1 MEEKTVAKILKVEG
15 YIIFLGGKIFGMA
28 KKKETKQVKREA
40 DESIKVFQ
48 SNDLLEAQRQAEGID
63 ELRLFYIGLRGIIPK
78 LADNQEK
85 YDKEFPTTFLPAGEV
100 VKLFG
105 GNGAYYT
112 KLEAVC
118 EAQAHRIVSVKTED
132 GFEKK
137 PIYAQIQYKVGKGL
151 YITFNPLMK
160 PYLLELADNQ
170 RGFTELVF
178 EEIFTL
184 RSVYSWKVLEILRQ
198 WVKRTNSLTMS
209 LAELRER
216 LCMPDSKYK
225 RIVDLRRYVLDSTL
239 KELNRETVFN
249 LSYELLRTG
258 RKFTHIK
265 FMWQQKEGAYVE
277 PLEAV
282 AGALPGNSMLNDVEA
297 RNDGAGR
304 PAPNASAADGLC
316 TWQKALYQEMVQP
329 PWKVTVRRANDLVRR
344 FSQEHI
350 IANIRY
356 CQAQD
361 IEKNPGGYLWR
372 AIKENYAG
380 YEAAGA
386 IREEGNSP
394 ATKEKLSQPASVPA
408 VAAEAGQEREDR
420 YSSLE
425 DALKLFASELR
436 RQENGHIRKRLL
448 QTLLDSEKEY

>member
-1 MEEKTVAKILKVEG
+1 
-15 YIIFLGGKIFGMA
+15 MA
-28 KKKETKQVKREA
+28 KKEEKKTRENKEQ

-137 PIYAQIQYKVGKGL
+137 PIYAQIQYKIGKGL

-160 PYLLELADNQ
+160 PYLLELANNQ

-178 EEIFTL
+178 DEIFTL

-216 LCMPDSKYK
+216 LCMPESKYK
-225 RIVDLRRYVLDSTL
+225 RVVDLRRYVLDSTL
-239 KELNRETVFN
+239 NELNRETVFN

-258 RKFTHIK
+258 RKYTHIK
-265 FMWQQKEGAYVE
+265 FMWQQKDGATLE

-282 AGALPGNSMLNDVEA
+282 VGDLPDQRHANPPGKYLLKSLTA
-297 RNDGAGR
+297 RNHREGH
-304 PAPNASAADGLC
+304 PSHNAAAADDLC

-356 CQAQD
+356 CRAQE

-380 YEAAGA
+380 YEA
-386 IREEGNSP
+386 EGTELQKSVSAP
-394 ATKEKLSQPASVPA
+394 A
-408 VAAEAGQEREDR
+408 AAEAGQDR
-420 YSSLE
+420 YASLE
-425 DALKLFASELR
+425 NALKLFASELSR
-436 RQENGHIRKRLL
+436 RENGHIRKRLL
-448 QTLLDSEKEY
+448 QTLLDSETED